1 MKKLLR
7 VALLFCLTSSI
18 ANAQEMIDLTKGMK
32 CSNAEFVMN
41 HFATQ
46 YNESPIWVGKSN
58 TGTHITL
65 LVNKEKR
72 TWTMVEYDASIACVL
87 GAGETSSDPN
97 IGVKLNT
104 Y

>member
-1 MKKLLR
+1 MKKLLT
-7 VALLFCLTSSI
+7 VAFLFCLTSSI
-18 ANAQEMIDLTKGMK
+18 ANAQEVIELTKGIK

-41 HFATQ
+41 HFVEDYKET
-46 YNESPIWVGKSN
+46 PIWVGKTAFN
-58 TGTHITL
+58 THITL

-72 TWTMVEYDASIACVL
+72 TWTMIEYDARLACVI
-87 GAGETSSDPN
+87 GAGETSSSPE